1 MRKRYPTTLLEF
13 EQWFRTED
21 ACREYLIRLRWPD
34 GFRCAQCGHQSAWRT
49 ARGLL
54 HCANCRWDTSV
65 TAGTVL
71 QGSHISLRLW
81 FRAVWWMTNQKSGI
95 SALSLQRALGFGSY
109 RTAWSCLHR
118 LRQAM
123 IRPGREQLSGEVE
136 VDETLV
142 GGYEK
147 GGGGRRQKKKTLV
160 IIAAEVRGRGI
171 GRIRLKRI
179 QDATS
184 VSLFSFVTNCVAPKS
199 TVITDGLGAY
209 MGLMSLGYDYRPR
222 VARNGPAEGVTLL
235 PRVHRV
241 ASLLKRWLMGTHQ
254 GRFTHRL
261 LDKYLDEFTFRFNRR
276 TSPNRGMLFYRL
288 LQQIA
293 ATEPLRSKTINRA

>member
-34 GFRCAQCGHQSAWRT
+34 GFRCVQCGHQSAWRT

-54 HCANCRWDTSV
+54 HCANCRWDTSATV
-65 TAGTVL
+65 GTVL
-71 QGSHISLRLW
+71 QGSHIPLRLW
-81 FRAVWWMTNQKSGI
+81 FRAIWWMTNQKSGI

-109 RTAWSCLHR
+109 RTAWTCLHR

-136 VDETLV
+136 VDETLI

-160 IIAAEVRGRGI
+160 VIAAEVRGRGI

-179 QDATS
+179 PDATS
-184 VSLFSFVTNCVAPKS
+184 ASLFGFVANCVAPKS
-199 TVITDGLGAY
+199 VVITDGSGAY
-209 MGLMSLGYDYRPR
+209 MGLMALGYDYRPR

-241 ASLLKRWLMGTHQ
+241 ASLLKRWLLGTHQ

-288 LQQIA
+288 LQQIV
-293 ATEPLRSKTINRA
+293 ATEPLKSKTINRA